1 MQRGDGH
8 SSLLDDYVSKVD
20 LAGEFGVSTRTVER
34 WVRLRVIPSPVK
46 IGRLSLFHV
55 PSLAKY
61 LAAQAQHPQRPTHIR
76 RK

>member
-1 MQRGDGH
+1 MQKVDRR
-8 SSLLDDYVSKVD
+8 SSLLDDYASKID
-20 LAGEFGVSTRTVER
+20 LAGEFGVSIRTVER
-34 WVRLRVIPSPVK
+34 WVRLRVIPSPVR

-61 LAAQAQHPQRPTHIR
+61 LAEQAQHPQRLMYTR